1 MAKIESYQQ
10 ATQPL
15 SFSDMLIGTDVLGPI
30 PNATKNFSLTELY
43 NLFATIPNV
52 GNLQDT
58 LNVGNSATQD
68 IYLSGIITCN
78 SITPTFIEDYTLS
91 TGIAGQ
97 FLQSSA
103 SGILWATPSVPNLQS
118 VLNSGNTATQNILL
132 TGNISLTKVIPLQ
145 IQDSTSSTGS
155 VGQSLFVS
163 MGGLLWANPATVTSI
178 ATSGL
183 ISGGPITTT
192 GTISTSM
199 ATNRLVGRGTSG
211 TGVMEE
217 IILGTNLSL
226 TGTTLNATSG
236 GVTSVT
242 GTFPVSSSGGATPAI
257 SMLQSSSITDGY
269 LSSIDWTTFNSKQ
282 TAITLT
288 TLGTSGA
295 STLIG
300 ATLNIPQYTD
310 TYLGTVTS
318 VALTMPSAFSVTGS
332 PITSSGT
339 LAITGAGLASQYID
353 GTGALQ
359 AFPSVGSGTVTSVA
373 TAGLISGGAI
383 TTTGT
388 ITTLMNTNKLVGRS
402 TIGTGIMEEITV
414 GTGLSLSAGTL
425 TASGASPLTTKGD
438 LYTYDTT
445 NARLPIGLDTQILL
459 ADSSTTTGLKWG
471 TNTAATPLGYYGA
484 FSDVTDQFATVI
496 NTGYPMLLGV
506 TDLTNG
512 VTVVSSSRIT
522 IANTGIYNIQWSA
535 QFRNPTASEHD
546 VTIWLR
552 KNGVDV
558 PGSAG
563 VVSVPKKHGSF
574 DGHNLPSWNF
584 LLDAIAGDYYEF
596 VWSTQDLSVFISFE
610 PAGSPPPST
619 ASVVLTVTQQSGI
632 MSGTGITAI
641 NSLTGAS
648 QTMVA
653 GISGTDFAVN
663 SLGTTH
669 TLNLPSS
676 SALNRGA
683 LTAADWTTF
692 NNKGNGTV
700 TSVAAS
706 VPTFLSIAGS
716 PITTSGTL
724 AISLSG
730 TALPVL
736 NGGTGVTTST
746 GSGDT
751 VLSTSPTL
759 VTPILGSASATA
771 LTFSSTAVSGLT
783 INKLTTAQRQALT
796 PVMGDVVYDTTIG
809 TTCTYTGTFWQYSKE
824 YYATSNVTTTSTLA
838 STITGLTTFVLEAN
852 SSYNLNGQFLI
863 GCNNT
868 GGVKFGNTL
877 PAGAVSLY
885 YINGISTAGT
895 LFLQAASSNGALTAS
910 GLNRVNGTSTMIF
923 GGVINIGATA
933 GAISMQFASATA
945 AQTSTVYGLFSSG
958 YQSKITLTKI
968 A

>member
-68 IYLSGIITCN
+68 IFLSGIITCN
-78 SITPTFIEDYTLS
+78 SITPTFIEDYTLT

-103 SGILWATPSVPNLQS
+103 SGIIWATPSVPNLQS
-118 VLNSGNTATQNILL
+118 VLNSGNTATQDIFL

-199 ATNRLVGRGTSG
+199 TTNRLVGRGTSG

-310 TYLGTVTS
+310 TYVGTVTS
-318 VALTMPSAFSVTGS
+318 VALTVPSAFSVTGS

-388 ITTLMNTNKLVGRS
+388 VTTSMNTNKLVGRS

-445 NARLPIGLDTQILL
+445 NARLPVGLDTQILL

-484 FSDVTDQFATVI
+484 FQDLTNQYAAVI

-522 IANTGIYNIQWSA
+522 IANTGIYNIQWSG
-535 QFRNPTASEHD
+535 QFTNPLSSEHD
-546 VTIWLR
+546 VTVWLR

-563 VVSVPKKHGSF
+563 IVLVPKRHGAF
-574 DGHNLPSWNF
+574 DGHTLPSWNF
-584 LLDAIAGDYYEF
+584 LLDVVGGDYYEF
-596 VWSTQDLSVFISFE
+596 VWSTENISVYLSFTA
-610 PAGSPPPST
+610 AGSPPPST

-632 MSGTGITAI
+632 MAGTGITAI
-641 NSLTGAS
+641 NSLTGAV
-648 QTMVA
+648 QTMAA
-653 GISGTDFAVN
+653 GTSGTDFAV
-663 SLGTTH
+663 SSVGTTH

-676 SALNRGA
+676 SAINRGA

-692 NNKGNGTV
+692 NNKGSGTV
-700 TSVAAS
+700 TSVAAT
-706 VPTFLSIAGS
+706 VPTFLSVSGS

-724 AISLSG
+724 AVTLSG

-771 LTFSSTAVSGLT
+771 LTFTSTAVSGLT
-783 INKLTTAQRQALT
+783 INRLTTAQRQALT

-809 TTCTYTGTFWQYSKE
+809 TTCTYNGTFWQYSKE
-824 YYATSNVTTTSTLA
+824 YYVTASVSTTAITASN
-838 STITGLTTFVLEAN
+838 ITGLTTFVLEAN
-852 SSYNLNGQFLI
+852 STYDISGEFLI
-863 GCNNT
+863 QCNGT
-868 GGVKFGNTL
+868 GGIKFGNTL
-877 PAGAVSLY
+877 PSGGTSFIYYAGVGTSAVTTQQISSL
-885 YINGISTAGT
+885 NGT
-895 LFLQAASSNGALTAS
+895 LTATAINRFSNSSYL
-910 GLNRVNGTSTMIF
+910 IF
-923 GGVINIGATA
+923 GGLITTTATA
-933 GAISMQFASATA
+933 GAVSMQFASGVA
-945 AQTSTVYGLFSSG
+945 AQTSTILGLFSSG

>member
-43 NLFATIPNV
+43 TLFATIPNV

-68 IYLSGIITCN
+68 IFLSGIITCN
-78 SITPTFIEDYTLS
+78 SITPTFIEDYTLT

-103 SGILWATPSVPNLQS
+103 LGILWATPSVPNLQS

-163 MGGLLWANPATVTSI
+163 VGGLLWANPATVTSI
-178 ATSGL
+178 STSGL

-199 ATNRLVGRGTSG
+199 TTNRLVGRGTSG

-226 TGTTLNATSG
+226 TGTTLNATGG

-257 SMLQSSSITDGY
+257 SMLQSSSIIDGY
-269 LSSIDWTTFNSKQ
+269 LSSIDWTTFNSK
-282 TAITLT
+282 
-288 TLGTSGA
+288 
-295 STLIG
+295 
-300 ATLNIPQYTD
+300 
-310 TYLGTVTS
+310 
-318 VALTMPSAFSVTGS
+318 
-332 PITSSGT
+332 
-339 LAITGAGLASQYID
+339 
-353 GTGALQ
+353 
-359 AFPSVGSGTVTSVA
+359 GSGTVTSVA

-388 ITTLMNTNKLVGRS
+388 VTTSMNTNKLVGRS

-425 TASGASPLTTKGD
+425 TASGTSPLTTKGD

-535 QFRNPTASEHD
+535 QFRNPTANEHD

-563 VVSVPKKHGSF
+563 IVLVPKKHGLF

-584 LLDAIAGDYYEF
+584 LLDVVSGDYYEF
-596 VWSTQDLSVFISFE
+596 VWSTQDTAVFISFE
-610 PAGSPPPST
+610 AGGSPPPST

-632 MSGTGITAI
+632 MAGTGITAI
-641 NSLTGAS
+641 NSLTGAV
-648 QTMVA
+648 QTMAA
-653 GISGTDFAVN
+653 GTSGTDFAV
-663 SLGTTH
+663 SSVGTTH

-676 SALNRGA
+676 SAINRGA

-692 NNKGNGTV
+692 NNKGIGSVTSVALTVPSAFSVTGSPITSSGTLAITGVGLGSQYIDGTGALQAFPSVGSGTV
-700 TSVAAS
+700 TSVAAT
-706 VPTFLSIAGS
+706 VPTFLSVSGS

-724 AISLSG
+724 AVTLSG

-751 VLSTSPTL
+751 VLSISPTL

-771 LTFSSTAVSGLT
+771 LTFTSTAVSGLT
-783 INKLTTAQRQALT
+783 INRLTTAQRQALT

-824 YYATSNVTTTSTLA
+824 YYVTSNVTTTTILA
-838 STITGLTTFVLEAN
+838 STITGLTTFILEAN
-852 SSYNLNGQFLI
+852 STYNLNGQFLI
-863 GCNNT
+863 GCNGV

-885 YINGISTAGT
+885 FIQGISTGGT
-895 LFLQAASSNGALTAS
+895 GYLQTASSNGALIATAH
-910 GLNRVNGTSTMIF
+910 NRVNGTSAMIF
-923 GGVINIGATA
+923 GGLITTAATA
-933 GAISMQFASATA
+933 GAVSMQFASGIGG
-945 AQTSTVYGLFSSG
+945 QTSTIYGQFSIG

>member
-68 IYLSGIITCN
+68 IFLSGIITCN
-78 SITPTFIEDYTLS
+78 SITPTFIEDYTLT

-103 SGILWATPSVPNLQS
+103 SGIIWATPSVPNLQS
-118 VLNSGNTATQNILL
+118 VLNSGNTATQDIFL

-199 ATNRLVGRGTSG
+199 TTNRLVGRGTSG

-310 TYLGTVTS
+310 TYVGTVTS
-318 VALTMPSAFSVTGS
+318 VALTVPSAFSVTGS

-388 ITTLMNTNKLVGRS
+388 VTTSMNTNKLVGRS

-445 NARLPIGLDTQILL
+445 NARLPVGLDTQILL

-484 FSDVTDQFATVI
+484 FQDLTNQYAAVI

-522 IANTGIYNIQWSA
+522 IANTGIYNIQWSG
-535 QFRNPTASEHD
+535 QFTNPLSSEHD
-546 VTIWLR
+546 VTVWLR

-563 VVSVPKKHGSF
+563 IVLVPKRHGAF
-574 DGHNLPSWNF
+574 DGHTLPSWNF
-584 LLDAIAGDYYEF
+584 LLDVVGGDYYEF
-596 VWSTQDLSVFISFE
+596 VWSTENISVYLSFTA
-610 PAGSPPPST
+610 AGSPPPST

-632 MSGTGITAI
+632 MAGTGITAI
-641 NSLTGAS
+641 NSLTGAV
-648 QTMVA
+648 QTMAA
-653 GISGTDFAVN
+653 GTSGTDFAV
-663 SLGTTH
+663 SSVGTTH

-676 SALNRGA
+676 SAINRGA

-692 NNKGNGTV
+692 NNKGSGTV
-700 TSVAAS
+700 TSVAAT
-706 VPTFLSIAGS
+706 VPTFLSVSGS

-724 AISLSG
+724 AVTLSG

-771 LTFSSTAVSGLT
+771 LTFTSTAVSGLT
-783 INKLTTAQRQALT
+783 INRLTTAQRQALT

-809 TTCTYTGTFWQYSKE
+809 TTCTYNGTFWQYSKE
-824 YYATSNVTTTSTLA
+824 YYVTASVSTTAITASN
-838 STITGLTTFVLEAN
+838 ITGLTTFVLEAN
-852 SSYNLNGQFLI
+852 STYDISGEFLI
-863 GCNNT
+863 QCNGT
-868 GGVKFGNTL
+868 GGIKFGNTL
-877 PAGAVSLY
+877 PSGGTSFIYYAGVGTSAVTTQQISSLNGTLTATA
-885 YINGISTAGT
+885 INRFSNSSYLIFGGLITTTATAGT
-895 LFLQAASSNGALTAS
+895 
-910 GLNRVNGTSTMIF
+910 V
-923 GGVINIGATA
+923 
-933 GAISMQFASATA
+933 SMQFASGVGG
-945 AQTSTVYGLFSSG
+945 QTSTILGLFSSG

>member
-68 IYLSGIITCN
+68 IFLSGIISCN
-78 SITPTFIEDYTLS
+78 SITPTFIEDYTLT

-103 SGILWATPSVPNLQS
+103 LGIIWATPSVPNLQS
-118 VLNSGNTATQNILL
+118 VLNSGNTATQDIFL

-163 MGGLLWANPATVTSI
+163 VGGLLWANPATVTSI

-199 ATNRLVGRGTSG
+199 TTNRLVGRGTSG

-217 IILGTNLSL
+217 IILGANLSL
-226 TGTTLNATSG
+226 TGTTLNATGG

-242 GTFPVSSSGGATPAI
+242 GTFPISSSGGATPAI

-282 TAITLT
+282 TSITLT

-295 STLIG
+295 STFIG

-310 TYLGTVTS
+310 TYVGTVTS
-318 VALTMPSAFSVTGS
+318 VALTVPSAFSVTGS

-339 LAITGAGLASQYID
+339 LAITGVGLGSQYID

-373 TAGLISGGAI
+373 
-383 TTTGT
+383 
-388 ITTLMNTNKLVGRS
+388 
-402 TIGTGIMEEITV
+402 
-414 GTGLSLSAGTL
+414 
-425 TASGASPLTTKGD
+425 
-438 LYTYDTT
+438 
-445 NARLPIGLDTQILL
+445 
-459 ADSSTTTGLKWG
+459 
-471 TNTAATPLGYYGA
+471 AT
-484 FSDVTDQFATVI
+484 
-496 NTGYPMLLGV
+496 
-506 TDLTNG
+506 
-512 VTVVSSSRIT
+512 
-522 IANTGIYNIQWSA
+522 
-535 QFRNPTASEHD
+535 
-546 VTIWLR
+546 
-552 KNGVDV
+552 
-558 PGSAG
+558 
-563 VVSVPKKHGSF
+563 
-574 DGHNLPSWNF
+574 
-584 LLDAIAGDYYEF
+584 
-596 VWSTQDLSVFISFE
+596 
-610 PAGSPPPST
+610 
-619 ASVVLTVTQQSGI
+619 
-632 MSGTGITAI
+632 
-641 NSLTGAS
+641 
-648 QTMVA
+648 
-653 GISGTDFAVN
+653 
-663 SLGTTH
+663 
-669 TLNLPSS
+669 
-676 SALNRGA
+676 
-683 LTAADWTTF
+683 
-692 NNKGNGTV
+692 
-700 TSVAAS
+700 
-706 VPTFLSIAGS
+706 VPTFLSVSGS

-724 AISLSG
+724 AVTLSG

-771 LTFSSTAVSGLT
+771 LTFTSTAVSGLT

-809 TTCTYTGTFWQYSKE
+809 TTCTYNGTFWQYTKE
-824 YYATSNVTTTSTLA
+824 YYVTSYVTTTTTLA

-852 SSYNLNGQFLI
+852 SSYSIDGKFFIQ
-863 GCNNT
+863 CNNN
-868 GGVKFGNTL
+868 GGIKFGNSL
-877 PAGAVSLY
+877 PVG
-885 YINGISTAGT
+885 
-895 LFLQAASSNGALTAS
+895 ASSRINYWGIGASSTQSQQVGSQDGALTTI
-910 GLNRVNGTSTMIF
+910 GINRVNLSSSLAF
-923 GGVINIGATA
+923 GGLITTVATA
-933 GAISMQFASATA
+933 GSIDINFASSIGG
-945 AQTSTVYGLFSSG
+945 QTSTIYGLFSVG
-958 YQSKITLTKI
+958 RQSKITLTKI

>member
-30 PNATKNFSLTELY
+30 PNATKNCSLTELY

-68 IYLSGIITCN
+68 IFLSGIITCN
-78 SITPTFIEDYTLS
+78 SITPTFIEDYTLT

-103 SGILWATPSVPNLQS
+103 LGIIWATPSVPNLQS
-118 VLNSGNTATQNILL
+118 VLNSGNTATQDIFL

-199 ATNRLVGRGTSG
+199 TTNRLVGRGTSG

-310 TYLGTVTS
+310 TYVGSVTS
-318 VALTMPSAFSVTGS
+318 VALTVPSAFSVTGS

-339 LAITGAGLASQYID
+339 LAITGVGLSSQYID

-373 TAGLISGGAI
+373 
-383 TTTGT
+383 
-388 ITTLMNTNKLVGRS
+388 
-402 TIGTGIMEEITV
+402 
-414 GTGLSLSAGTL
+414 
-425 TASGASPLTTKGD
+425 
-438 LYTYDTT
+438 
-445 NARLPIGLDTQILL
+445 
-459 ADSSTTTGLKWG
+459 
-471 TNTAATPLGYYGA
+471 AT
-484 FSDVTDQFATVI
+484 
-496 NTGYPMLLGV
+496 
-506 TDLTNG
+506 
-512 VTVVSSSRIT
+512 
-522 IANTGIYNIQWSA
+522 
-535 QFRNPTASEHD
+535 
-546 VTIWLR
+546 
-552 KNGVDV
+552 
-558 PGSAG
+558 
-563 VVSVPKKHGSF
+563 
-574 DGHNLPSWNF
+574 
-584 LLDAIAGDYYEF
+584 
-596 VWSTQDLSVFISFE
+596 
-610 PAGSPPPST
+610 
-619 ASVVLTVTQQSGI
+619 
-632 MSGTGITAI
+632 
-641 NSLTGAS
+641 
-648 QTMVA
+648 
-653 GISGTDFAVN
+653 
-663 SLGTTH
+663 
-669 TLNLPSS
+669 
-676 SALNRGA
+676 
-683 LTAADWTTF
+683 
-692 NNKGNGTV
+692 
-700 TSVAAS
+700 
-706 VPTFLSIAGS
+706 VPTFLSVSGS

-724 AISLSG
+724 AVTLSG

-759 VTPILGSASATA
+759 VAPILGSASATA

-783 INKLTTAQRQALT
+783 INKLTTTQRQALT

-809 TTCTYTGTFWQYSKE
+809 TTCTYNGTFWQYTKE
-824 YYATSNVTTTSTLA
+824 YYVTSNVTTITTLA
-838 STITGLTTFVLEAN
+838 STITGLTTFTLEAN
-852 SSYNLNGQFLI
+852 STYNLNGEYVI
-863 GCNNT
+863 TCNGA
-868 GGVKFGNTL
+868 GGLKFGNTL
-877 PAGAVSLY
+877 PSGAVSTTY
-885 YINGISTAGT
+885 YNGVSTGVTGFQTGGVSNGNLNPTAFNRFSGASYFTFGGLITTAATAGT
-895 LFLQAASSNGALTAS
+895 
-910 GLNRVNGTSTMIF
+910 V
-923 GGVINIGATA
+923 V
-933 GAISMQFASATA
+933 MQFASGIGG
-945 AQTSTVYGLFSSG
+945 QTSTINGSFSNA
-958 YQSKITLTKI
+958 YKSKITLTKI